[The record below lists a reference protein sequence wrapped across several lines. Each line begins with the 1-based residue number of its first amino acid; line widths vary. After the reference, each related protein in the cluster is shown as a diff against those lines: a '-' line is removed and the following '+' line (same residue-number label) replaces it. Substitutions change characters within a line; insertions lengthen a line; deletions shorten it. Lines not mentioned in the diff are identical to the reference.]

1 MRKVLVTRPAA
12 QAAEWVAQLAAA
24 GIAAE
29 ALPLIGIAGPPDA
42 AAVAD
47 AWDALDD
54 KSLVVFVSPNAV
66 EQFFA
71 ARPAGARWPAQTR
84 AASPG
89 PGTSAALRAHGVP
102 PALLVEPAADAAQF
116 DSEALW
122 VQLARDDWRGAAVTI
137 VRGDGGRDWLA
148 RTLTGHGAA
157 VSFVTAYRRVAPSI
171 DAAGA
176 LRLQR
181 ALAEPAGHLWF
192 FSSSEAV
199 EQLVGLDAA
208 GRRQAAQALAT
219 HPRIAATARRAG
231 FEAVHACRPTP
242 AAVIACIQSIAP
254 R

>member
-1 MRKVLVTRPAA
+1 MKVLVTRPAA

-29 ALPLIGIAGPPDA
+29 SLPLIGIAAPADA
-42 AAVAD
+42 AAVAS
-47 AWDALDD
+47 AWHGLARQT
-54 KSLVVFVSPNAV
+54 LVVFVSPNAV

-71 ARPAGARWPAQTR
+71 ARPPAVSWPTRTR
-84 AASPG
+84 AGSPG

-102 PALLVEPAADAAQF
+102 AASLVEPAADAAQF

-148 RTLTGHGAA
+148 ETLRTHGAT
-157 VSFVTAYRRVAPSI
+157 VDFVAAYRRMPPVL
-171 DAAGA
+171 DADGA
-176 LRLQR
+176 ARLDR
-181 ALAEPAGHLWF
+181 ALAEPAQHLWF

-199 EQLVGLDAA
+199 EHLASLDPAA
-208 GRRQAAQALAT
+208 RRRAASALAT
-219 HPRIAATARRAG
+219 HPRIAATARAAG
-231 FEAVHACRPTP
+231 FTQVRECRPTP